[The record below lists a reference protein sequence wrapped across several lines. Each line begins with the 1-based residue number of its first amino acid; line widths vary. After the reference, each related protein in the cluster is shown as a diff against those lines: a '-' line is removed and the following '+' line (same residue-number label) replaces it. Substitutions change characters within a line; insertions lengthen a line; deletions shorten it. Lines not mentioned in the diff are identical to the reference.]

1 MLVELKCR
9 VCKEVLQHLIREEFD
24 TLPPNTYL
32 VECYGCGVL
41 GIELISDSIINLGV
55 NNL

>member
-1 MLVELKCR
+1 MLIDLKCR
-9 VCKEVLQHLIREEFD
+9 VCNEVLPHYIRNEFD

-41 GIELISDSIINLGV
+41 DIKLISKELISQGV

>member
-1 MLVELKCR
+1 MLVELQCR
-9 VCKEVLQHLIREEFD
+9 VCKEAMSHIIRQEFD

-41 GIELISDSIINLGV
+41 GIELISEQVISVGV